1 MTGFC
6 YAITGAVVA
15 VFKVE
20 MSTPTKLYSDPDPF
34 TAYSLQTEMNINLGV
49 VLITESHEMS
59 TTDDPALRTWG
70 GTGDMST
77 TAGAA
82 LRSHDDPRVIAPRKE
97 R

>member
-34 TAYSLQTEMNINLGV
+34 TAYSRDV
-49 VLITESHEMS
+49 AVLKVEMS
-59 TTDDPALRTWG
+59 TTAE
-70 GTGDMST
+70 
-77 TAGAA
+77 AA
-82 LRSHDDPRVIAPRKE
+82 LRSRSIYSCYCTQNVTLTGGAAFKLSPMK
-97 R
+97 